1 MATRR
6 NKGEK
11 MENVDQVEQV
21 EQTEQ
26 VEQEQPQVE
35 ALPDLEVKPAS
46 YSQPLEFKPQRVT
59 TIGEM
64 TRKDW

>member
-21 EQTEQ
+21 EQ
-26 VEQEQPQVE
+26 VEQEQPQAE
-35 ALPDLEVKPAS
+35 ALPDFEVKAAS

>member
-21 EQTEQ
+21 EQ
-26 VEQEQPQVE
+26 EQPHAE
-35 ALPDLEVKPAS
+35 ALPDLEVKAAS
-46 YSQPLEFKPQRVT
+46 YSEPLEFKPQRVT